1 MRKGTLEWLEIA
13 DGDYEVG
20 LAAYKMARYPQAIY
34 MLCQALEKVLKA
46 AQIEFAQEAPKKTHE
61 LEIIAR
67 QTKLEF
73 SQEQYDTLEELGKIY
88 RRIRYP
94 DINQRF
100 YNTKE
105 KVFPIY
111 GKLKNLYIWTK
122 KQFINH

>member
-1 MRKGTLEWLEIA
+1 MRKGTQEWLEIA
-13 DGDYEVG
+13 EGDYEVG
-20 LAAYKMARYPQAIY
+20 LTAYKMARYPQAIY

-46 AQIEFAQEAPKKTHE
+46 AQIEFAQEVPKKTHE
-61 LEIIAR
+61 LERIAQ

-73 SQEQYDTLEELGKIY
+73 SQEQYGTLAELGRIY

-105 KVFPIY
+105 KVAPIY
-111 GKLKNLYIWTK
+111 DKLKTLYLWTK
-122 KQFINH
+122 KQFTNH